1 MRRFLIA
8 ALLIVLGR
16 GAAKACSLRSY
27 QPDDILTNEPVVS
40 SNGRY
45 LAIERWYVGVK
56 DVESARAD
64 SIMNFDPPASDDDSP
79 PPKRRETISF
89 AVYEAHTRTRS
100 SEFSI
105 PVDDDG
111 SVLVSDSGYVAIVR
125 PLRSGCYGSVEAAH
139 AVVTIIR
146 PDGSTVARLSVADI
160 LTKSDIANAGY
171 EFDSVTPSFDGE
183 EDATLVLA
191 FAGGKRR
198 IDLVSA
204 KLLDEKVDLIP
215 GPGVFVDA
223 AVRNRPYP
231 TALFDEMSS
240 VRLTSQELRTLARDE
255 PLPSYP
261 EVAIKARIAG
271 PVWVEV
277 VVSEYGEILAS
288 RATQL
293 PFGLSES
300 ALAAVRNW
308 RFRAL
313 QLDGKHVKY
322 HGEVAIHFERNVVPP

>member
-45 LAIERWYVGVK
+45 LVIERWYEGVK
-56 DVESARAD
+56 DFESARAD
-64 SIMNFDPPASDDDSP
+64 TIMNFDPPASDDDPP

-89 AVYEAHTRTRS
+89 AVYEANTRKRL

-111 SVLVSDSGYVAIVR
+111 TVLVSDTGYVAIVR

-139 AVVTIIR
+139 AAVTVIR

-160 LTKSDIANAGY
+160 LTKSDIANAGD
-171 EFDSVTPSFDGE
+171 EFDIVTPSFDSE
-183 EDATLVLA
+183 ESAILVLA
-191 FAGGKRR
+191 IAGHTRR
-198 IDLVSA
+198 IDLASA

-223 AVRNRPYP
+223 ATRNRPYP
-231 TALFDEMSS
+231 SALFDEMSS
-240 VRLTSQELRTLARDE
+240 VPLTSQELRALARDE
-255 PLPSYP
+255 LLPSYP
-261 EVAIKARIAG
+261 DVAIKARIAG
-271 PVWVEV
+271 AVWVEV
-277 VVSEYGEILAS
+277 VVSEYGEILAA

-300 ALAAVRNW
+300 ALATVRKW
-308 RFRAL
+308 WFRPL
-313 QLDGKHVKY
+313 QVHGKHVKY
-322 HGEVAIHFERNVVPP
+322 HGEVAIHFERKVMRP